1 MAPEAAMQIPAK
13 PRRRPS
19 FARPAP
25 PARSSVAWIRPI
37 APRAKSIARTPAR
50 AATGTAQP
58 ASTRVTPAR
67 RFDTTTPAGT
77 ASTATPPSSAARDA
91 RWLLLRVRPAN
102 SCWWNRAPDDACDGD
117 ERQDV
122 RECLEEHSGRVGVR
136 GEPERECG
144 RHAEEQGGRKRAE
157 GAPVPEDQRGERDE
171 PATRGH
177 VLVERAHEADCEIRT
192 AEGCE
197 HAGYGH
203 RRVADEIDG
212 DADRLGSPRMLAH
225 GADAEADRRL
235 EHDDVRDDQK
245 HEGQPDH
252 QVQLPESGA
261 EECHAFQ
268 ARNVH
273 VGDPRQVP

>member
-37 APRAKSIARTPAR
+37 APRAKSIAKTPAS

-77 ASTATPPSSAARDA
+77 ASTATTPSSAARDA

-102 SCWWNRAPDDACDGD
+102 SCWWNRASDDARDCD
-117 ERQDV
+117 ERQHV
-122 RECLEEHSGRVGVR
+122 GERLEEHRGRVRVR

-144 RHAEEQGGRKRAE
+144 RHPEEQGGGKRAE
-157 GAPVPEDQRGERDE
+157 GSPVPEDQCGERDE
-171 PATRGH
+171 PAACGH
-177 VLVERAHEADCEIRT
+177 VLVERAHEADREIRT
-192 AEGCE
+192 TESGE

-203 RRVADEIDG
+203 GRVADEIDG
-212 DADRLGSPRMLAH
+212 DADRLGRSRMLAH
-225 GADAEADRRL
+225 GADAKADRRL
-235 EHDDVRDDQK
+235 EHDDVRDDEE
-245 HEGQPDH
+245 HEG
-252 QVQLPESGA
+252 
-261 EECHAFQ
+261 
-268 ARNVH
+268 
-273 VGDPRQVP
+273 